1 MLDLQA
7 LKGFTF
13 GPNVNF
19 AFYDEVNMTEP
30 MATIAGWGDV
40 GEDVT
45 AGPFNEL
52 NKATISLTAD
62 CSNLNDYSAP
72 RQICAGDKGCFRIIP
87 MF

>member
-1 MLDLQA
+1 MHGSDGVWSLQA
-7 LKGFTF
+7 LRGFTF

-19 AFYDEVNMTEP
+19 AFYDEVDTTMPT
-30 MATIAGWGDV
+30 ATIAGWGNV

-52 NKATISLTAD
+52 NKANISLMAD

-72 RQICAGDKGCFRIIP
+72 RQICAGDKGF
-87 MF
+87 F